1 MTISS
6 LKWLL
11 NVKNRSL
18 SLVIRRKPR
27 VKQSNTLPV
36 EMFAYSGKHKI
47 ICVLRTFE
55 EVQTDN
61 LLALKFAPKFLPLVV
76 RGYKRVVL

>member
-11 NVKNRSL
+11 NVKNRNL
-18 SLVIRRKPR
+18 SLVIWRKPG
-27 VKQSNTLPV
+27 VKQSNTFPI

-47 ICVLRTFE
+47 ICVLGTFE

-61 LLALKFAPKFLPLVV
+61 LLTLKFAPEFLPLVV
-76 RGYKRVVL
+76 RG